1 MRIAFQCTVIVIEKK
16 KKKKKGTVIQNEIS
30 KVHFCILA
38 SKIILS
44 SLALR

>member
-1 MRIAFQCTVIVIEKK
+1 MRIAFQGTVIVIE
-16 KKKKKGTVIQNEIS
+16 KKKGTVIQNEIS